1 MAAKEKLKVD
11 LKLLAENLK
20 SLRKQA
26 LIKIKGIE
34 AYAGIDGGHYRKY
47 EYPDNEITPNVNTLS
62 RISKFYGVTL
72 DDLIK
77 KKNLALGS
85 DLTELESFKKKY
97 SAFPEYFINSLSV
110 PDFIRLKLLPLPEM
124 KSGLKVSEVIDLF
137 PDEAINSK
145 SLSREL
151 SRMVNKGE
159 LDRED
164 SSGKGAI
171 YIYKLKKAIGQ

>member
-1 MAAKEKLKVD
+1 MAAKEKLKAD
-11 LKLLAENLK
+11 LKILSENLK

-34 AYAGIDGGHYRKY
+34 AYLGIDGGHYRKY

-77 KKNLALGS
+77 RKNLILGS
-85 DLTELESFKKKY
+85 DLTELESFKKIY
-97 SAFPEYFINSLSV
+97 SAFPEYFMDSLSV
-110 PDFIRLKLLPLPEM
+110 PDFIRLKVFPLSEM
-124 KSGLKVSEVIDLF
+124 KSGLKVSEIIDLF

-151 SRMVNKGE
+151 SRMVNRGKLG
-159 LDRED
+159 RED
-164 SSGKGAI
+164 SSGKRSVF
-171 YIYKLKKAIGQ
+171 IYKLKEAKEL